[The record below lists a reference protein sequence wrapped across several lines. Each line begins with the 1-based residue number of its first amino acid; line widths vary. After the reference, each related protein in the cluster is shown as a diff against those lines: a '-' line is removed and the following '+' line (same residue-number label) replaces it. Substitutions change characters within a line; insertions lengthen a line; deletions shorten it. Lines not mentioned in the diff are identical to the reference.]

1 MIGRHKL
8 MAYLTK
14 IVNID
19 TKHVVC
25 VIVCVVVCV
34 IVCVLIVR
42 IVVVFFVAGRFGHN
56 GREIFD

>member
-1 MIGRHKL
+1 

-14 IVNID
+14 IVDVD

-25 VIVCVVVCV
+25 VIVCVL
-34 IVCVLIVR
+34 IVRIVR

-56 GREIFD
+56 GREIFE